1 MSSED
6 GLTQDDVQVDIAAAP
21 KSFPFLKDLNLDQ
34 DVQRRLSLHL
44 SRIQLGDSSIY
55 TSPIGSDNDPNAIL
69 ASWSK
74 ILEANSERMNDALI
88 KLELDNKAKFGPRSI
103 AKPWSRRFDSVKDY
117 YSIKPKLSFDIYDGI
132 KRQIGGKLRP
142 LDLATALKSLKNNTN
157 SGLPYYTKKS
167 KVKERTLR
175 KFDYLLSRKDPCI
188 LFTRTQEGDKT
199 RNVWGYPC
207 ADTLEEMRYYR
218 PLLSHQE
225 RLSWRSALIGPDE
238 VSKSITKLILE
249 ARDNGYSILSGD
261 ISSFDANVS
270 TELSDAA
277 FYYIKTLFQYDFRA
291 GLDRISDRFKSIEL
305 VTPSGVISGYH
316 GVPSGSTFTNEVDSI
331 IQYLILRSLGI
342 SDTDF
347 QIQGDD
353 LVLLLRELDFDVV
366 EQRYSKG
373 SLPFNVDKSVV
384 SKDYCLYLQNLYHI
398 DYLKNGVIG
407 GIYSTYRALNRI
419 IYQERWSEFEDYGL
433 DGIDYYSI
441 RTICI
446 LENCKHHPLFREFVE
461 FIYKLDKYS
470 LRYSRNSINKYNDML
485 GNSSGTE
492 GFMNNQ
498 YGDNVSGINR
508 FETVKLLNS
517 FK

>member
-1 MSSED
+1 MS
-6 GLTQDDVQVDIAAAP
+6 VIVV
-21 KSFPFLKDLNLDQ
+21 F
-34 DVQRRLSLHL
+34 
-44 SRIQLGDSSIY
+44 
-55 TSPIGSDNDPNAIL
+55 
-69 ASWSK
+69 
-74 ILEANSERMNDALI
+74 
-88 KLELDNKAKFGPRSI
+88 
-103 AKPWSRRFDSVKDY
+103 
-117 YSIKPKLSFDIYDGI
+117 
-132 KRQIGGKLRP
+132 LRP
-142 LDLATALKSLKNNTN
+142 L
-157 SGLPYYTKKS
+157 GL
-167 KVKERTLR
+167 
-175 KFDYLLSRKDPCI
+175 
-188 LFTRTQEGDKT
+188 
-199 RNVWGYPC
+199 
-207 ADTLEEMRYYR
+207 
-218 PLLSHQE
+218 
-225 RLSWRSALIGPDE
+225 RL
-238 VSKSITKLILE
+238 
-249 ARDNGYSILSGD
+249 
-261 ISSFDANVS
+261 
-270 TELSDAA
+270 
-277 FYYIKTLFQYDFRA
+277 
-291 GLDRISDRFKSIEL
+291 
-305 VTPSGVISGYH
+305 
-316 GVPSGSTFTNEVDSI
+316 
-331 IQYLILRSLGI
+331 
-342 SDTDF
+342 
-347 QIQGDD
+347 IQGDD

-485 GNSSGTE
+485 GNSSCTE